1 MKTMYKK
8 YNDSDLNK
16 LKKDM
21 IFVIESLDALC
32 KKYDINY
39 FAIGGTMLGAVRHN
53 GFIPWDDDVDLGML
67 LEDYEKFLAIPS
79 EEFKDFGLYA
89 PEKNPGGYFSM
100 VTKYYYKDSRF
111 TIKLAKESGIDNMGI
126 FVEIFPFFDL
136 PENNSK
142 IDLMYRRME
151 LYKAM
156 YSTLV
161 VNKVVVYDKGV
172 KAVIK
177 KVVKKLLLAMLHIFR
192 WTPEKVARC
201 YTDTARRYTDK
212 DAKYV
217 ASFSDVFNIQQKKI
231 FKALDRVAFEDITMP
246 IPKDYDLYLKRI
258 YGDDYMT
265 LPPEDKRWNQAAEYI
280 RYIDGTEMKE

>member
-79 EEFKDFGLYA
+79 DEFKDFGLYA

-231 FKALDRVAFEDITMP
+231 FKTLDRVAFEDITMP

-265 LPPEDKRWNQAAEYI
+265 PPPEDKRWNQAAEYI

>member
-1 MKTMYKK
+1 MYKK

-21 IFVIESLDALC
+21 IFVIESFDALC

-79 EEFKDFGLYA
+79 DEFKDFGLYA

>member
-79 EEFKDFGLYA
+79 DEFKDFGLYA

-265 LPPEDKRWNQAAEYI
+265 PPPEDKRWNQAAEYI

>member
-79 EEFKDFGLYA
+79 DEFKDFGLYA

-231 FKALDRVAFEDITMP
+231 FKTLDRVAFEDITMP